1 MQNLAQIFFVMWRET
16 VEAMLVV
23 GILHAWLSHNPQGK
37 AGIKY
42 LWFGVLGGLCG
53 AFLLG
58 LGIEALN
65 AVLSDEGQ
73 EYFQSALQLAAAALI
88 VQMVFWM
95 RRHARSLKRDMEQSL
110 GQRTQAQNWWG
121 VASLAAIAV
130 AREGSETVVFLSSL
144 ATGSNSLASP
154 AFWLALGLG
163 VALAALTF
171 YLLQLGGKLISWR
184 VFFKVTEV
192 LLLLLAC
199 ALLVSGVE
207 RLIGIQTVPAL
218 VNQLWDS
225 SALLDDG
232 SVAGSIVS
240 AFTGYRARPSLMILL
255 VFCGY
260 WLFVQWN
267 SRRQH

>member
-23 GILHAWLSHNPQGK
+23 GILHAWLSHNPEGK
-37 AGIKY
+37 PGIKY
-42 LWFGVLGGLCG
+42 LWFGVLAGLCG

-73 EYFQSALQLAAAALI
+73 EYFQVSLLLAAAALI

-95 RRHARSLKRDMEQSL
+95 RRHARSLKRDMELSL
-110 GQRTQAQNWWG
+110 GQRAQQKNWWG

-154 AFWLALGLG
+154 TFWVALALGVL
-163 VALAALTF
+163 VAGATF

-184 VFFKVTEV
+184 AFFKATEIM
-192 LLLLLAC
+192 LLLLGC
-199 ALLVSGVE
+199 ALLISGME
-207 RLIGIQTVPAL
+207 RLIGIQTLPAL

-232 SVAGSIVS
+232 SIVGGIVS

-255 VFCGY
+255 VFCLY
-260 WLFVQWN
+260 WVGVQWN
-267 SRRQH
+267 SRRAR

>member
-23 GILHAWLSHNPQGK
+23 GILHAWLSHKPEGRQ
-37 AGIKY
+37 GIKF
-42 LWFGVLGGLCG
+42 LWLGVLVGLCG
-53 AFLLG
+53 ALVLG
-58 LGIEALN
+58 LGIEALR

-73 EYFQSALQLAAAALI
+73 EYFQSFLQLAAATLI

-95 RRHARSLKRDMEQSL
+95 RRHARSLKRDMEQTL
-110 GQRTQAQNWWG
+110 GARAQQKNWWG

-144 ATGSNSLASP
+144 VSGSKSLASA
-154 AFWLALGLG
+154 AFWVALGLG
-163 VALAALTF
+163 VLVAGVTF

-184 VFFKVTEV
+184 LFFKATET

-225 SALLDDG
+225 SAVLDDG
-232 SVAGSIVS
+232 SIVGGIVS
-240 AFTGYRARPSLMILL
+240 AFTGYRARPSLMIVL
-255 VFCGY
+255 VFCAY
-260 WLFVQWN
+260 WLGVQWN
-267 SRRQH
+267 TRRGR

>member
-23 GILHAWLSHNPQGK
+23 GILHAWLSHNPEGRT
-37 AGIKY
+37 GIKF
-42 LWFGVLGGLCG
+42 LWLGVLAGLCG

-73 EYFQSALQLAAAALI
+73 EYFQSALQLGAAALI

-95 RRHARSLKRDMEQSL
+95 RRHARHLKRDMEQSL
-110 GQRTQAQNWWG
+110 GLRTQQQNWWG

-144 ATGSNSLASP
+144 VSGSNSLATP
-154 AFWLALGLG
+154 AFWIALGLG
-163 VALAALTF
+163 VLLAAATF
-171 YLLQLGGKLISWR
+171 YALQLGGKLFSWR
-184 VFFKVTEV
+184 LFFKATEAM
-192 LLLLLAC
+192 LLLLAC
-199 ALLVSGVE
+199 ALLISGVE
-207 RLIGIQTVPAL
+207 RLIGIQSLPTL

-232 SVAGSIVS
+232 SVVGGIVS

-255 VFCGY
+255 VFCAY
-260 WLFVQWN
+260 WVGVQWN
-267 SRRQH
+267 SRRAR